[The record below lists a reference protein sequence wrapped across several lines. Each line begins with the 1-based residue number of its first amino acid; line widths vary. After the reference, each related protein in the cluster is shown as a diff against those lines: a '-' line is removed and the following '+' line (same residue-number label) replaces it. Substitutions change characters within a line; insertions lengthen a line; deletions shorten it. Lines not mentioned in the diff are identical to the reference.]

1 MGKKICVI
9 GSSNIDQFSYV
20 DKFPQKG
27 ETVIGNSFKT
37 GFGGKGANQA
47 VMAGLLGS
55 DVYIISCLGNDIFAE
70 STIDN
75 FKKNRV
81 NTEYIQRADVSSGV
95 APIWVDSNGEN
106 KIVVIPG
113 ANNEINAN
121 NAINSIK
128 TITNVSYVVGQA
140 EIPMKVNEEVFE
152 FSKRNNIL
160 TIFNPAPGMEL
171 KDEFLDNVD
180 WLIPNE
186 YEFEIISKLKPSK
199 ENILEFS
206 SKIYSNLI
214 VTLGKQ
220 GAFLVEDNTLIEFK
234 APNVKVAD
242 TTGAGDAFVGTFV
255 HGMSE
260 NLTAKESIKLAI
272 EKASSSVKRK
282 GTQSSYSSSSE

>member
-1 MGKKICVI
+1 MDKKICVI

-20 DKFPQKG
+20 NKFPQEG
-27 ETVIGNSFKT
+27 ETIIGESFKT

-47 VMAGLLGS
+47 VMAGILGS

-75 FKKNRV
+75 FKKNKV

-95 APIWVDSNGEN
+95 APIWVDSGGEN

-113 ANNEINAN
+113 ANNEINAED
-121 NAINSIK
+121 AINSIK
-128 TITNVSYVVGQA
+128 KIENVSYVVGQA
-140 EIPMKVNEEVFE
+140 EIPMKVNDKVFQY
-152 FSKRNNIL
+152 SKSNNIL

-171 KDEFLDNVD
+171 EDKFLDNVD

-186 YEFEIISKLKPSK
+186 YEFEIISGLKLSE
-199 ENILEFS
+199 ENILDFS

-214 VTLGKQ
+214 VTLGKR
-220 GAFLVEDNTLIEFK
+220 GAFLVEDNNLIEFG
-234 APNVKVAD
+234 APTVEVAD

-255 HGMSE
+255 HGLSE

-272 EKASSSVKRK
+272 EKASYSVQRK

>member
-20 DKFPQKG
+20 NKFPQEG
-27 ETVIGNSFKT
+27 ETIIGESFKT

-47 VMAGLLGS
+47 VMAGILGS

-75 FKKNRV
+75 FKKNKV

-95 APIWVDSNGEN
+95 APIWVDSGGEN

-113 ANNEINAN
+113 ANNEINAED
-121 NAINSIK
+121 AINSIK
-128 TITNVSYVVGQA
+128 KIENVSYVVGQA
-140 EIPMKVNEEVFE
+140 EIPMKVNDKVFQY
-152 FSKRNNIL
+152 SKSNNIL

-171 KDEFLDNVD
+171 EDKFLDNVD

-186 YEFEIISKLKPSK
+186 YEFEIISGLKLSE
-199 ENILEFS
+199 ENILDFS

-214 VTLGKQ
+214 ITLGKR
-220 GAFLVEDNTLIEFK
+220 GAFLVEDNNLIEFG
-234 APNVKVAD
+234 APTVEVAD
-242 TTGAGDAFVGTFV
+242 TTGAGDAFVGAFV
-255 HGMSE
+255 HGLSE
-260 NLTAKESIKLAI
+260 NLTPKESIKLAI
-272 EKASSSVKRK
+272 KKASSSVQRK

>member
-1 MGKKICVI
+1 M
-9 GSSNIDQFSYV
+9 
-20 DKFPQKG
+20 
-27 ETVIGNSFKT
+27 
-37 GFGGKGANQA
+37 
-47 VMAGLLGS
+47 
-55 DVYIISCLGNDIFAE
+55 YIISCLGNDIFAE

-75 FKKNRV
+75 FEKNRV

-113 ANNEINAN
+113 ANNEINAID
-121 NAINSIK
+121 AINSIK

-160 TIFNPAPGMEL
+160 TIFNPAPGTEL
-171 KDEFLDNVD
+171 KNEFLDNVD

-186 YEFEIISKLKPSK
+186 YEFEIISKLRPSK

-214 VTLGKQ
+214 VTLGEQ
-220 GAFLVEDNTLIEFK
+220 GAFLVEDNTLIEFET
-234 APNVKVAD
+234 PNVKVAD

>member
-1 MGKKICVI
+1 
-9 GSSNIDQFSYV
+9 
-20 DKFPQKG
+20 
-27 ETVIGNSFKT
+27 
-37 GFGGKGANQA
+37 
-47 VMAGLLGS
+47 
-55 DVYIISCLGNDIFAE
+55 
-70 STIDN
+70 
-75 FKKNRV
+75 
-81 NTEYIQRADVSSGV
+81 
-95 APIWVDSNGEN
+95 
-106 KIVVIPG
+106 
-113 ANNEINAN
+113 
-121 NAINSIK
+121 
-128 TITNVSYVVGQA
+128 
-140 EIPMKVNEEVFE
+140 MKVNEEVFE

>member
-20 DKFPQKG
+20 NKFPQEG
-27 ETVIGNSFKT
+27 ETVIGESFKT

-47 VMAGLLGS
+47 VMAGILGS

-75 FKKNRV
+75 FKKNKV

-95 APIWVDSNGEN
+95 APIWVDAEGEN

-113 ANNEINAN
+113 ANNEIIGEE
-121 NAINSIK
+121 AINSIK
-128 TITNVSYVVGQA
+128 KITNVSYVVGQA
-140 EIPMKVNEEVFE
+140 EIPMKVNYEVFE
-152 FSKRNNIL
+152 YSKRNNIS
-160 TIFNPAPGMEL
+160 TIFNPAPGMKL
-171 KDEFLDNVD
+171 DDKFLDAVD

-186 YEFEIISKLKPSK
+186 NEFEIISGLKLSK

-206 SKIYSNLI
+206 SKIFSNLI

-220 GAFLVEDNTLIEFK
+220 GAFLVEDNKIIEFE
-234 APNVKVAD
+234 APSVKVAD
-242 TTGAGDAFVGTFV
+242 TTGAGDAFVGAYV
-255 HGMSE
+255 HGMSK
-260 NLTAKESIKLAI
+260 NLAPKESIKLAI
-272 EKASSSVKRK
+272 EKASSSVQRK

>member
-20 DKFPQKG
+20 NKFPQEG
-27 ETVIGNSFKT
+27 ETIIGESFKT

-47 VMAGLLGS
+47 VMAGILGS

-75 FKKNRV
+75 FKKNKV

-95 APIWVDSNGEN
+95 APIWVDSDGEN

-113 ANNEINAN
+113 ANNEINAED
-121 NAINSIK
+121 AINSIK
-128 TITNVSYVVGQA
+128 KIENVSYVVGQA
-140 EIPMKVNEEVFE
+140 EIPMKVNDKVFQY
-152 FSKRNNIL
+152 SKSNNIL

-171 KDEFLDNVD
+171 EDKFLDNVD

-186 YEFEIISKLKPSK
+186 YEFEIISGLKLSE
-199 ENILEFS
+199 ENILDFS

-214 VTLGKQ
+214 VTLGKR
-220 GAFLVEDNTLIEFK
+220 GAFLVEDNNLIEFG
-234 APNVKVAD
+234 APTVLVAD

-255 HGMSE
+255 HGLSE

-272 EKASSSVKRK
+272 EKASSSVQRK

>member
-20 DKFPQKG
+20 NKFPQEG
-27 ETVIGNSFKT
+27 ETIIGESFKT

-47 VMAGLLGS
+47 VMAGILGS

-75 FKKNRV
+75 FKKNKV

-95 APIWVDSNGEN
+95 APIWVDSDGEN

-113 ANNEINAN
+113 ANNKINAED
-121 NAINSIK
+121 AINSIK
-128 TITNVSYVVGQA
+128 KIENVSYVVGQA
-140 EIPMKVNEEVFE
+140 EIPMIVNDKVFQY
-152 FSKRNNIL
+152 SRGNNIL

-171 KDEFLDNVD
+171 EDKFLDNVD

-186 YEFEIISKLKPSK
+186 YEFEIISGLKLSE
-199 ENILEFS
+199 ENILDFS

-214 VTLGKQ
+214 VTLGKR
-220 GAFLVEDNTLIEFK
+220 GAFLVEDNNLIEFG
-234 APNVKVAD
+234 APTVLSLI
-242 TTGAGDAFVGTFV
+242 
-255 HGMSE
+255 H
-260 NLTAKESIKLAI
+260 I
-272 EKASSSVKRK
+272 
-282 GTQSSYSSSSE
+282 